1 MALAIEWGKIQE
13 QYDKLAL
20 ILVDPA
26 IDANKRRIAQK
37 ELSRLSLILEKY
49 HQTEDLHKQI
59 DEAVIQANSSADP
72 AMAEPFVKKL
82 NH

>member
-13 QYDKLAL
+13 QHDKLAL
-20 ILVDPA
+20 ILADPS

-49 HQTEDLHKQI
+49 HEIEDLRKLVE
-59 DEAVIQANSSADP
+59 EAEGSGSCQR
-72 AMAEPFVKKL
+72 
-82 NH
+82 